1 MIGKIR
7 KVLLTLALVFCL
19 FPTSAG
25 IAIAGDQ
32 NYYGNEIPESSAN
45 PSVLPYLSDG
55 DIWLVDTDGISPRR
69 ITHSGRAWAPSISPD
84 GTRLAFWALPDVV
97 SSALQ
102 NHPELW
108 IINLE
113 IHSPSSRPGVGWN
126 PAPPVYGGAAPQQHL
141 VATGP
146 GPVSPPSW
154 SPDGRQLAWIA
165 GDHLVVSDLSGE
177 TRTLTTIEV
186 QGIARPEVVWSPDGR
201 HLICSQVR
209 DGARGLWSI
218 ETASGTQRLLAT
230 LSPDGPVA
238 YAFSPEVTLAFHTG
252 LTRDRG
258 QSRDMGQTPWSA
270 PTAAHT
276 ALGDASSPESVPP
289 DHRSATLHLLRDFNQ
304 TEETVIVP
312 DAVGLPEIVTQLA
325 WSSDSSQLALVG
337 SDGGV
342 YVARTDTWVC
352 RRLPGIAAF
361 IDRVRWIEDG
371 SIACWGRDE
380 TAPDQMLF
388 VVSPISEEVTR
399 LSPPTT
405 PLAIPDL
412 GQIPAGSRCAAVPYD
427 WYRYQGAWDSGAM
440 AHSNCGPACVAMA
453 IQYARNN
460 LWVPI
465 STIRDYIGG
474 SSWTYPSHLQ
484 SALDYWGVPNQRLYS
499 MQDIHDAVASR
510 GSIVLVH
517 LWMYWFTPGSDY
529 LSSYSDPLQHYG
541 RYYSFDQSHWVIL
554 SGFSQDG
561 SWAICH
567 DPNVWD
573 SNGLYWYAGGIPK
586 GKDRHYQYTQL
597 VNSIADYGYQAIE
610 VYAAVNPTDTP
621 TLAPTSTATPT
632 PTATPTSTAAPT
644 ATHTP
649 PLPTPTTPD
658 PYPTPATPTPTT
670 VPSGN
675 AYINGSVVL
684 QGRPSPPHSRWIVA
698 LDVTLLQGGSSVA
711 TVLTLTDDFGNFCI
725 GPFGSGTYDVRVKNF
740 NTLSNLKQNVLLVP
754 GGNPV
759 FMGEL
764 RVGDASND
772 NVVDIDDFAILKE
785 HFATTGAAADFNQ
798 DGIVDIDDFGWLKE
812 NFGQAGDIIQSFA
825 PSWSVDSSI
834 GQDFD

>member
-1 MIGKIR
+1 MIGKKR
-7 KVLLTLALVFCL
+7 KIFLALTLILSLLSNGAA
-19 FPTSAG
+19 T
-25 IAIAGDQ
+25 AIAGDQ
-32 NYYGNEIPESSAN
+32 NSYGDQLPESPPN
-45 PSVLPYLSDG
+45 PYLLPYLSDG

-165 GDHLVVSDLSGE
+165 GDQLVVADLGGE
-177 TRTLTTIEV
+177 TRTLATIEV

-218 ETASGTQRLLAT
+218 ETASRTQRILAT

-238 YAFSPEVTLAFHTG
+238 YAFSPEGTLAFHQAG
-252 LTRDRG
+252 
-258 QSRDMGQTPWSA
+258 
-270 PTAAHT
+270 
-276 ALGDASSPESVPP
+276 
-289 DHRSATLHLLRDFNQ
+289 TLHLIEDFDLAA
-304 TEETVIVP
+304 ETVLDPVALGP
-312 DAVGLPEIVTQLA
+312 PTVVTQLA
-325 WSSDSSQLALVG
+325 WSSDSSRLALVG

-342 YVARTDTWVC
+342 YVARSDTWVC

-361 IDRVRWIEDG
+361 IDHVRWIEDRG
-371 SIACWGRDE
+371 LVCWGRDE
-380 TAPDQMLF
+380 ASPDQILF
-388 VVSPISEEVTR
+388 VVSPISGELTR

-412 GQIPAGSRCAAVPYD
+412 GQITAGSRCSSVPYD

-440 AHSNCGPACVAMA
+440 AHSNCGPTCVAMA
-453 IQYARNN
+453 IQYARDN

-499 MQDIHDAVASR
+499 MQDIHDAVALR

-541 RYYSFDQSHWVIL
+541 RYYSFDQSHWVVFQGI
-554 SGFSQDG
+554 SPDG
-561 SWAICH
+561 TWGICH

-573 SNGLYWYAGGIPK
+573 GTGLYWYAEGTPK
-586 GKDRHYQYTQL
+586 GKNRHYLYTQL

-610 VYAAVNPTDTP
+610 VYAAANPTDTP
-621 TLAPTSTATPT
+621 TLAPTSTVTPT

-698 LDVTLLQGGSSVA
+698 LDVTLLQNDAPVA
-711 TVLTLTDDFGNFCI
+711 TVLILTDDSGNFCT
-725 GPFGSGTYDVRVKNF
+725 GPFASGTYDVRVKNF

-754 GGNPV
+754 GGNSV

-772 NVVDIDDFAILKE
+772 NVVDIDDFAVLKE

-812 NFGQAGDIIQSFA
+812 NFGQAGDIPVSTATLPQVLSQKVLASEKGTIQTCPTSN
-825 PSWSVDSSI
+825 
-834 GQDFD
+834 